1 MVWGCSSTDDGCFP
15 APVLAQDKSQGRKEL
30 NVLSVLRSGAEGTD
44 PLDLHLADLRHF
56 TVRRF
61 RLALYT
67 LNLEGISYI
76 INELS
81 YSIVIIWIYS
91 IIRELRT
98 IILLLFHKHHISFA
112 LKGNLYEIG
121 IYINKAFKK
130 SFPIASFTISP
141 LCANCFLR
149 EAGHSRLSC

>member
-1 MVWGCSSTDDGCFP
+1 MVWGYSSTDDGCFP

-67 LNLEGISYI
+67 LNLEGISF
-76 INELS
+76 
-81 YSIVIIWIYS
+81 S